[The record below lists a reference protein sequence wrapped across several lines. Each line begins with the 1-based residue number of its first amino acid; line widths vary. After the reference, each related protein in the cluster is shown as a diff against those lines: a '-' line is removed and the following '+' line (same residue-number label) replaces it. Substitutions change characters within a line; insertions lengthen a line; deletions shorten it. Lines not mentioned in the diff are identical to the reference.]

1 MFDLSSTFLGQQ
13 DKVSAG
19 GKAAN
24 VPPLFIEPKIISVK
38 GWNASR

>member
-13 DKVSAG
+13 DKVFAG